1 MKAIITTLALALAM
15 SASAQN
21 EVLKIELNDG
31 TVQTVAIDNIKQMTF
46 GTEEAASPEGTYSG
60 TISVTVG
67 GQFTYD
73 DTGHS
78 ISVTEN
84 SDGTLKVVLDQY
96 RLSGTMMGD
105 LTIGTLTIDNIA
117 YDEARQAYYRNYS
130 GDGLKRHFTASKEG
144 NTSMDADYPLGE
156 TSEITLTFDG
166 DNVTVQNDFKLGAMP
181 FPLASKYTGERR

>member
-1 MKAIITTLALALAM
+1 MAL

-31 TVQTVAIDNIKQMTF
+31 TVQTVAIDDIRQMTF

-67 GQFTYD
+67 GQFTYE
-73 DTGHS
+73 DTDHS
-78 ISVTEN
+78 ITVTEN
-84 SDGTLKVVLDQY
+84 NDGTLKVVLDQY

-117 YDEARQAYYRNYS
+117 YDETRQAYYRNYS
-130 GDGLKRHFTASKEG
+130 GDGLKRNFLASKDG
-144 NTSMDADYPLGE
+144 NTTMNGDYDLGE

-181 FPLASKYTGERR
+181 FPLTSKYTGERR

>member
-1 MKAIITTLALALAM
+1 MKAIITTLALALAL

-31 TVQTVAIDNIKQMTF
+31 TVQTVAIDDIRQMTF
-46 GTEEAASPEGTYSG
+46 GTMAPTSPTGNYSG

-73 DTGHS
+73 DTDHS

-130 GDGLKRHFTASKEG
+130 GDGLKRSFLASKDG
-144 NTSMDADYPLGE
+144 NTTMNGDYDLGE

-181 FPLASKYTGERR
+181 FPLTSKYTGERR